1 MSDDSIW
8 NNILDELQKIREAVE
23 PKPAPPAP
31 PKPSGFIDEFKE
43 FLNKYGVVGL
53 AIAVIIGGA
62 AGKLVSALVADIL
75 MPVITFFIPGGAWR
89 EATLVL
95 GPIVLL
101 IGDFVGALID
111 FLIIA
116 LVVFMLMKQ
125 LEKAPVK

>member
-1 MSDDSIW
+1 MSDESIW

-31 PKPSGFIDEFKE
+31 PKPSGFIAEFKE
-43 FLNKYGVVGL
+43 FLDKYGVVGL

-75 MPVITFFIPGGAWR
+75 MPIITFFIPGGAWR

-101 IGDFVGALID
+101 IGDFVGAIID

-125 LEKAPVK
+125 LEKSPVK

>member
-1 MSDDSIW
+1 
-8 NNILDELQKIREAVE
+8 
-23 PKPAPPAP
+23 
-31 PKPSGFIDEFKE
+31 
-43 FLNKYGVVGL
+43 L

-75 MPVITFFIPGGAWR
+75 MPIITFFIPGGAWR